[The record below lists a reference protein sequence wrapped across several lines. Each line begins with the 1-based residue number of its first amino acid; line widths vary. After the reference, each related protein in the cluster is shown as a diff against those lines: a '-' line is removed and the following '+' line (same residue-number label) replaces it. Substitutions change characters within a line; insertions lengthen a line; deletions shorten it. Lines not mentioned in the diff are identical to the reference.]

1 MTSIT
6 SKYYRLPDS
15 TYVTTSLKFV
25 PPEDWVEVPS
35 EEAKAWFK
43 IDYERL
49 RAEMRAK
56 LDYKQLRKMEYPPLT
71 DYIDGVVKGDDAQVQ
86 NYIAQ
91 CRAVKAK
98 YPKPESK

>member
-1 MTSIT
+1 MTIAPNI
-6 SKYYRLPDS
+6 YCRLPNG
-15 TYVTTSLKFV
+15 TYSGISSAGEIPEGWVQV
-25 PPEDWVEVPS
+25 PT
-35 EEAKAWFK
+35 EEAKAWF
-43 IDYERL
+43 
-49 RAEMRAK
+49 AEYSKTRKAELRAK
-56 LDYKQLRKMEYPPLT
+56 LDYTELRKRDYPPIT